1 MLNIMRSTVA
11 VSLVVFAT
19 FAGFA
24 VEEPSLGL
32 FALVAAIAFLKADWS
47 RR

>member
-1 MLNIMRSTVA
+1 MRITVA

-19 FAGFA
+19 FAGLS
-24 VEEPSLGL
+24 VGEPSLGL
-32 FALVAAIAFLKADWS
+32 FAAAASIAFLKADWS